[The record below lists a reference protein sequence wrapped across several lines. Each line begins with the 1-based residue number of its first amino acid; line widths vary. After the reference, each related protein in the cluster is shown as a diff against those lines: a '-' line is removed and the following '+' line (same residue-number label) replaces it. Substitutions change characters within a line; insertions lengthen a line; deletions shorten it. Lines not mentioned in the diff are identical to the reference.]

1 MFSVSLGIGALIG
14 GLAAAAASVY
24 NSKKTQEANEVNIEA
39 QNKINQENKNFTEE
53 QNEITR
59 EREDM
64 ALQRKV
70 NDAQAA
76 GLSPL
81 AAISGQGA
89 SASTPLNY
97 TGQAGY
103 VQPETMD
110 WSGVTSMLE
119 SGMTEQGSIYQKHME
134 IKDNQD
140 ARDLQNTQFY
150 DNLKSTEDLAQK
162 QRENALK
169 IADKQVAAKLV
180 EIDND
185 YLKWSEQAKNTVGIA
200 NSELSYKAYQDTV
213 QSYAQETKA
222 SIDYLRSIGVPPR
235 VVRTNNWK
243 KYLEGKQA
251 SINNIN
257 RATQSYLSY
266 LNTLSP
272 QEKAIVFAHAN
283 AYGNNKGKS
292 LGLKLNTNVADGVGQ
307 GSAEGKK
314 SASDW
319 IRNSFGYGF
328 GVDGSSQNGESSS
341 SSQSLTFREM
351 DKVLKASSF
360 FKDVYVWQY
369 VPDYHNNSP
378 KYTPPKF
385 SAKERYKGYMR

>member
-1 MFSVSLGIGALIG
+1 MFSVSLGIGALVA
-14 GLAAAAASVY
+14 GLAAAAVSAY
-24 NSKKTQEANEVNIEA
+24 NTKKTQEANEANIEA
-39 QNKINQENKNFTEE
+39 QEKINQENKNFTEE

-59 EREDM
+59 EREDT

-89 SASTPLNY
+89 AASTPLNY

-119 SGMTEQGSIYQKHME
+119 SGMTEQGSIYQKNLE
-134 IKDNQD
+134 IKDNKD
-140 ARDLQNTQFY
+140 ARNLQNTQFY

-200 NSELSYKAYQDTV
+200 NSELSYKAYQDTI

-235 VVRTNNWK
+235 VVRTNNWQ
-243 KYLEGKQA
+243 KYVEGKQS
-251 SINNIN
+251 SINSIN

-283 AYGNNKGKS
+283 SYGNNKGKS
-292 LGLKLNTNVADGVGQ
+292 LGVKLNTNTNNSTGWLGNAFGVGV
-307 GSAEGKK
+307 
-314 SASDW
+314 
-319 IRNSFGYGF
+319 
-328 GVDGSSQNGESSS
+328 GVDGSAQNGESSS

-369 VPDYHNNSP
+369 VPDYKNTSP

-385 SAKERYKGYMR
+385 SAKDRYKGYTR